1 MTFQVFGDLPFTT
14 AMARAAGIDGARLSR
29 AVAEQEL
36 ARLLLGVYIRND
48 VERTPQL
55 LARAA
60 SLVVGAG
67 SVICDRTAA
76 WIHGVEC
83 FDFQELDGVPPVESY
98 VLRGRRA
105 TDRPQCG
112 GGTRDLQPRDWMDIG
127 GVRVTTP
134 VRTALDLGCKLPRR
148 KALAA
153 MDALMRIHGFTRAE
167 LVAELPRYFRRRGSV
182 QLRQLVPLVDG
193 RSEST
198 GESWSR
204 LEISDRSLP
213 APVPQHWVHVAGVP
227 TYRLDL
233 AYAHAR
239 IAIEYDGEE
248 FHTLPEDRE
257 ADERRRA
264 WLREH
269 GWIVIVL
276 TKDSFTEDAIIGWIG
291 ELRRA
296 LAVRQAA

>member
-1 MTFQVFGDLPFTT
+1 MTFETFGNEPFSTG
-14 AMARAAGIDGARLSR
+14 MARAAGIDGDRLTR
-29 AVAEQEL
+29 AVAERDVV
-36 ARLLLGVYIRND
+36 RLLVGVYICSD
-48 VERTPQL
+48 VELTTMV

-60 SLVVGAG
+60 SLVVGAS
-67 SVICDRTAA
+67 SVMCDRTAA

-83 FDFQELDGVPPVESY
+83 FDLQELDGVPPVESY

-105 TDRPQCG
+105 TSRPQCG
-112 GGTRDLQPRDWMDIG
+112 GGTRDLRPQDWMDIG

-134 VRTALDLGCKLPRR
+134 VRTTLDLGCKLPRR

-153 MDALMRIHGFTRAE
+153 MDGLMRLHGFSHAD
-167 LVAELPRYFRRRGSV
+167 LVRELPRYFRRRGSV
-182 QLRQLVPLVDG
+182 QLRELVPLVDG

-198 GESWSR
+198 GESWAR
-204 LEISDRSLP
+204 LEITDRSLP
-213 APVPQHWVHVAGVP
+213 KPVPQHWVCIDGVP

-233 AYAHAR
+233 AYPHAR
-239 IAIEYDGEE
+239 IAIEYDGQE
-248 FHTLPEDRE
+248 FHSRPEDRA
-257 ADERRRA
+257 ADERRRG
-264 WLREH
+264 WLRDH

-276 TKDSFTEDAIIGWIG
+276 TKDSFTDEAIIQWIG